1 MIKVTHKGDWSNT
14 ERFLNTIFR
23 RHYLNVLEKY
33 GREGVNALQ
42 LATPVDTGK
51 TASSWDYRIK
61 YGDGT
66 VEIEW
71 INTNISNGV
80 NIAIILRYGHGT
92 RNGGYVRGRDYITPA
107 MQPIFDRMADDI
119 FKEVTSL

>member
-1 MIKVTHKGDWSNT
+1 MIKVTHKGDWSKT
-14 ERFLNTIFR
+14 ERFLNAIFR
-23 RHYLNVLEKY
+23 RRYLNVLEKY
-33 GREGVNALQ
+33 GKEGVNALQ

-61 YGDGT
+61 YGDGV

-71 INTNISNGV
+71 INTNISNGI
-80 NIAIILRYGHGT
+80 NIAVILRYGHGT

-107 MQPIFDRMADDI
+107 MQPIFDKMADDI